1 MNRLTKAQ
9 KDRVVQFCN
18 VTGAAQGVAAECL
31 QATSW
36 SLERAVDHFYAA
48 GMQAFAERA
57 GPKVD
62 RCVPDATDLRDS
74 TAWQRTTAAWSLP
87 DRPICFGACRDEIH
101 KLYLHYKDPDID
113 AILADGVVQL
123 CEDLGAPCTPSERDA
138 SLAPEAPPPPSSPG

>member
-62 RCVPDATDLRDS
+62 RCVPDATDARDS
-74 TAWQRTTAAWSLP
+74 TARQRTTAAWSLP
-87 DRPICFGACRDEIH
+87 DRTICFVS
-101 KLYLHYKDPDID
+101 PV
-113 AILADGVVQL
+113 LAGMRSTSST
-123 CEDLGAPCTPSERDA
+123 CTTRTRTSTRSWQMA
-138 SLAPEAPPPPSSPG
+138 WCSCVRT